1 EQQQDANS
9 ALMELDKGLR
19 AHKLGEQCEAIVR
32 FPNLFS
38 RFPFPILINSAFLK
52 LADAFRTGN
61 NFLKLCVLR
70 VAQQST
76 KQLDKILNIDEFMR
90 RIYSVIHSND
100 PYARA
105 ITLRMLGS
113 VACVI
118 KDKKNAHHSVQQ
130 GLDSHDRVE
139 QDAAIYATI
148 QFASHS
154 HQFASSICNKIAAM
168 LQGLSTPLEVKLKL
182 IPVLQHMH
190 YDVQISSK
198 ARGVLQNLLP
208 SFPAQDFVLTT
219 LNSLTSLSL
228 HSLIDVSSQVALL
241 HQYLRCDPREA
252 VKRNSLINLNILA
265 TKAPHL
271 WSSNDSTA
279 LCEAYKLSTLAASLK
294 QGILQV
300 LCTLTKSTLLVQL
313 DIQEGIP
320 TGHVYIK
327 FADGALLELCR
338 RCCYDSDLIQAALA
352 TKLFASISKHAAN
365 SNDRNRSSFT
375 DEAIQSA
382 ETLLLTLAPSSETS
396 AQDRRALK
404 TILPTLQQLSES
416 NSGVDVRIAEDI
428 VCLLSSDEIPI
439 CSVTS
444 KILLETLASIVTT
457 SSTPHLLDHLA
468 SDLFRLLKMAT
479 NSANGASNTNAQK
492 TILCVLLFTSESEMK
507 NSNFPAKILSF
518 IETTLNNWRLYRIAR
533 QASRLGQHTV
543 AHTLF
548 NTISKSVSSE
558 HHYFWLTGL
567 ADLSTAEAMISASSR
582 RGSGGSN
589 LKNLQGAI
597 HLYHSA
603 STSMMAAVTPNHPL
617 TFQCEYARLRNE
629 TLQAHAQL
637 LSACSLIRT
646 CPPSAIAASTGGSKS
661 GEQNEILVARMKSCS
676 DWFMAVETGYSN
688 LHMTSFD
695 SDPKSLLNIDLLQQ
709 SCSIMAHAVDVLVL
723 SRGSGLGSI
732 TSKSSSFDES
742 RKPKNK
748 VTIMLE
754 EVLKES
760 SPSGPMSQLLTD
772 CLVKCSMAILSV
784 PLSFPRYFYQSLQTT
799 SIKLAISPSQ
809 RGSSGPVNIEINQQL
824 TLKVEGVVQ
833 HVNSSDTR
841 RKFREVARVKLTL
854 RKVKQGQAKVPN
866 TKGKDQFV
874 QTVIPRNDYFSTQ
887 FLITFPVPGIYNL
900 HIGTNVED
908 GDGVWWKTGAK
919 ETVLVKSFDDNLRIQ
934 QQAQQSQARTTPTN
948 R

>member
-300 LCTLTKSTLLVQL
+300 LCTLTKSTLLKPYWGINGL
-313 DIQEGIP
+313 IP
-320 TGHVYIK
+320 TLSAQHK
-327 FADGALLELCR
+327 TLLELCR

-492 TILCVLLFTSESEMK
+492 VATILCVLLFTSESEMK

-866 TKGKDQFV
+866 TKVGEFV

-934 QQAQQSQARTTPTN
+934 QQAQQSQ
-948 R
+948 

>member
-168 LQGLSTPLEVKLKL
+168 LQGSTDITAP
-182 IPVLQHMH
+182 II
-190 YDVQISSK
+190 IS
-198 ARGVLQNLLP
+198 
-208 SFPAQDFVLTT
+208 
-219 LNSLTSLSL
+219 
-228 HSLIDVSSQVALL
+228 
-241 HQYLRCDPREA
+241 
-252 VKRNSLINLNILA
+252 
-265 TKAPHL
+265 
-271 WSSNDSTA
+271 
-279 LCEAYKLSTLAASLK
+279 
-294 QGILQV
+294 
-300 LCTLTKSTLLVQL
+300 
-313 DIQEGIP
+313 
-320 TGHVYIK
+320 
-327 FADGALLELCR
+327 LLELCR

-492 TILCVLLFTSESEMK
+492 VATILCVLLFTSESEMK

-732 TSKSSSFDES
+732 TSKSSSFDENAL
-742 RKPKNK
+742 KK

-799 SIKLAISPSQ
+799 SIKMD
-809 RGSSGPVNIEINQQL
+809 E
-824 TLKVEGVVQ
+824 
-833 HVNSSDTR
+833 
-841 RKFREVARVKLTL
+841 
-854 RKVKQGQAKVPN
+854 
-866 TKGKDQFV
+866 GKDQFV

-934 QQAQQSQARTTPTN
+934 QQAQQSQARTTP
-948 R
+948 